1 MWRQS
6 RIPASF
12 GLNAATALFEDPLEG
27 AQLENELEVL
37 PWRDSKFKA
46 KSLWIPRN
54 AIPNQV
60 IAALE
65 QHHGKFNG
73 KAYVYYLSKSGTVTK
88 YSSLRDSME
97 ATSLIDE
104 IRSFCSHSDANG
116 PVSHQTFLQELGA
129 HLSSYGYRPH
139 REYPSSFLSL
149 RRRDNTSRLK
159 RGFIDLLL
167 DKNNLTIG
175 IEYDNGNRLRFRNIE
190 KLLQSH
196 LTISVG
202 IVRTSSSISE
212 NVSRIKRVMGEQK
225 LFSEFWLL
233 SIQDDK
239 CERIELS

>member
-1 MWRQS
+1 MPLER
-6 RIPASF
+6 
-12 GLNAATALFEDPLEG
+12 FEDPLDG

-46 KSLWIPRN
+46 KSMWVSKN

-60 IAALE
+60 TVALE
-65 QHHGKFNG
+65 QHRGKFYG
-73 KAYVYYLSKSGTVTK
+73 ETYVYYLSKSGTVTK
-88 YSSLRDSME
+88 YSSLWASVE
-97 ATSLIDE
+97 EKSLIDE
-104 IRSFCSHSDANG
+104 IRSFCSHIDANG
-116 PVSHQTFLQELGA
+116 PVIHLTFLQELGS
-129 HLSSYGYRPH
+129 HLSSHGYTLH
-139 REYPSSFLSL
+139 REYPTNFFSL
-149 RRRDNTSRLK
+149 RRRDNTSHFK

-175 IEYDNGNRLRFRNIE
+175 IEFDNGNRLRFRNIE

-196 LTISVG
+196 LSISIG

-212 NVSRIKRVMGEQK
+212 NISRIKHVMLEQK

-239 CERIELS
+239 CKRIELS